1 MWYVLAETSEISNT
15 KEWRAVKMT
24 IKEIAK
30 LAGVSNA
37 AVSRYLNG
45 GSLSEEKRKR
55 VQKVV
60 EENKYV
66 PSAYARVMRTKKSNQ
81 VGVIVPKINSEA
93 IPRIVSG
100 ISTVLN
106 EESYKFLLADTNN
119 DIKREL
125 EYLEIFQN
133 SQLAGI
139 IFIATILTKKHMEL
153 LKQMTVPVVII
164 GQYLSDY
171 SCVSYD
177 DFHASYDL
185 ATILLKNCNGK
196 MGFIGV
202 TEKDR
207 AAGAE
212 RKKGVLKA
220 LKDVGKSEEDFIMAQ
235 SDFTMEGG
243 FTCMKELLEKEPNID
258 TVFCATDNI
267 AVGALLYLRKMG
279 KKVPEEIRLTGIGN
293 NQIAEIMIPSLTTA
307 KYYYKT
313 SGIEAAKILLGF
325 IQDESQPIK
334 HMQLG
339 YEILRRETTL

>member
-1 MWYVLAETSEISNT
+1 
-15 KEWRAVKMT
+15 MT
-24 IKEIAK
+24 IREIAK

-45 GSLSEEKRKR
+45 GSLSAEKHKR
-55 VQKVV
+55 IQKVI

-81 VGVIVPKINSEA
+81 IGVIVPKINSEA
-93 IPRIVSG
+93 VPRMVSG

-106 EESYKFLLADTNN
+106 EKSYKFLLADTNN
-119 DIKREL
+119 DIKKEL

-133 SQLAGI
+133 SQLAGV

-153 LKQMTVPVVII
+153 LKQMSVPVVFI
-164 GQYLSDY
+164 GQYLPEY

-177 DFHASYDL
+177 DFHAAYDL
-185 ATILLKNCNGK
+185 AKLLLKNCNGS
-196 MGFIGV
+196 MGYIGV

-207 AAGAE
+207 AAGAA
-212 RKKGVLKA
+212 RKKGVIEA
-220 LKDVGKSEEDFIMAQ
+220 LKEVGKSEKDLIIVQ

-243 FTCMKELLEKEPNID
+243 TACMKELLEKDPFID

-267 AVGALLYLRKMG
+267 AIGALLYLKQIG

-293 NQIAEIMIPSLTTA
+293 NQISGIITPSLTTA

-313 SGIEAAKILLGF
+313 SGIEAAQILLSL
-325 IQDESQPIK
+325 IQDEKQPIK

-339 YEILRRETTL
+339 YEMIQRETTL